1 MNQTITSKSSRRKV
15 PVYKQISYW
24 LFTTLLAAWLLAG
37 GIFDVFHL
45 PAANAILQAL
55 GYPAYLAT
63 ILGVCKLLAVPALL
77 YPRTRFL
84 REWAYAGVTF
94 DTLGAFA
101 SHLAMKHSI
110 GATIAPLIML
120 SFAIV
125 SYMLRPA
132 TYRLHPATKA

>member
-1 MNQTITSKSSRRKV
+1 MNQAMTSPVSRRKAQV
-15 PVYKQISYW
+15 FKRISYW
-24 LFTTLLAAWLLAG
+24 LFTALLAAWLLAG

-84 REWAYAGVTF
+84 REWAYAGITF
-94 DTLGAFA
+94 DT
-101 SHLAMKHSI
+101 
-110 GATIAPLIML
+110 TIAPLIML
-120 SFAIV
+120 SFATV

-132 TYRLHPATKA
+132 AYRLHPNPKA

>member
-1 MNQTITSKSSRRKV
+1 VFKR
-15 PVYKQISYW
+15 ISYW
-24 LFTTLLAAWLLAG
+24 VFTALLVAWLLTG

-55 GYPAYLAT
+55 GYPEYLAT
-63 ILGVCKLLAVPALL
+63 ILGVCKLLAVAALL

-84 REWAYAGVTF
+84 REWAYAGITF
-94 DTLGAFA
+94 DALGAFA

-120 SFAIV
+120 SFAAI
-125 SYMLRPA
+125 SYWLRPA
-132 TYRLHPATKA
+132 VCRLHLAMRASEKVAA

>member
-1 MNQTITSKSSRRKV
+1 MFKR
-15 PVYKQISYW
+15 ISYW
-24 LFTTLLAAWLLAG
+24 FFTALLVAWLLAG

-55 GYPAYLAT
+55 GYPEYLAT
-63 ILGVCKLLAVPALL
+63 ILGLCKLLAVAALL

-94 DTLGAFA
+94 DALGAFA

-120 SFAIV
+120 SFAVI
-125 SYMLRPA
+125 SYWLRPA
-132 TYRLHPATKA
+132 AYRLHSTTKA

>member
-1 MNQTITSKSSRRKV
+1 MFKRT
-15 PVYKQISYW
+15 SYW
-24 LFTTLLAAWLLAG
+24 VFTALLVAWLLAG

-55 GYPAYLAT
+55 GYPEYLAT
-63 ILGVCKLLAVPALL
+63 ILGVCKLLAVAALL

-84 REWAYAGVTF
+84 REWAYAGITF
-94 DTLGAFA
+94 DALGAFA

-120 SFAIV
+120 SFAAI
-125 SYMLRPA
+125 SYCLRPTA
-132 TYRLHPATKA
+132 YRLDSTTKA